1 MVISI
6 LSIEDILTEIDIL
19 TAKRME
25 DRCATA
31 TATATVNV
39 TAIVIVTVTKIET
52 ATETTSALAHSAHD
66 LYRKLPI
73 DCSCIVRMISRLS

>member
-25 DRCATA
+25 DRCA